1 MLSNGGPKR
10 WSEFVEQLTGDARTL
25 IHIASED
32 VRRIYQ
38 EPFNK
43 TVFDWINAT
52 NGELDEVLQRFI
64 LRFNAYDFSGLS
76 EEILGDIYQQF
87 LPVAKRKRLGEFYTP
102 PSIIDWILENTVKKE
117 GVGRLLDP
125 SCGSGSFL
133 IRYINWRLE
142 DAKARKLDPHE
153 IRKEVQDEVWGF
165 DLNPFASFISYFQMM
180 WALLRF
186 LPSEDP
192 PDIHIY
198 NLNALLRDSDI
209 APVVGEEHLPPGTK
223 ERDGTKWKYVL
234 GNPPYIRAERVKYG
248 EEMRDLWKDVWGQNS
263 DTGLLFLTRAIN
275 EWLEDGGFL
284 GMVVSG
290 GYANSAAAA
299 KVWELLYPGKKA
311 ALRKLVWLEFS
322 KAMGCKCNSHA
333 TNN

>member
-1 MLSNGGPKR
+1 
-10 WSEFVEQLTGDARTL
+10 
-25 IHIASED
+25 
-32 VRRIYQ
+32 
-38 EPFNK
+38 
-43 TVFDWINAT
+43 
-52 NGELDEVLQRFI
+52 
-64 LRFNAYDFSGLS
+64 
-76 EEILGDIYQQF
+76 
-87 LPVAKRKRLGEFYTP
+87 
-102 PSIIDWILENTVKKE
+102 
-117 GVGRLLDP
+117 
-125 SCGSGSFL
+125 
-133 IRYINWRLE
+133 
-142 DAKARKLDPHE
+142 
-153 IRKEVQDEVWGF
+153 
-165 DLNPFASFISYFQMM
+165 M